1 MPFVNPQKELS
12 MRSKLSLFLCVV
24 LLGVNAYAAQPQ
36 RCGTRQPGDDEIA
49 TIEQALAKGRKGK
62 TSAIV
67 DVWVHVISRGAG
79 FENGEVSDAMIRDQI
94 KVLNEAYNGR
104 TGGVNTG
111 FGFELVGVTR
121 TTNAIWFSQLVTDLN
136 VELAAKTALH
146 RGGPGTLNIYTV
158 DGGPYLGFAY
168 FPSILTD
175 PNYAI
180 LDGVVLDWRSLPGG
194 TFAIYSEG
202 DTATHE
208 AGHWLALYHTFDGK
222 CGSKGDYVADT
233 PAEFS
238 PAFYCPVG
246 RDSCAGASQPGLD
259 PIYNFMDYSQDS
271 CMYEFTA
278 GQADRMQSAWAAYR
292 D

>member
-1 MPFVNPQKELS
+1 
-12 MRSKLSLFLCVV
+12 MRSRLSLFLCVV
-24 LLGVNAYAAQPQ
+24 LLASSAWASQQPG

-49 TIEQALAKGRKGK
+49 AIEQAVAKGRKGR

-67 DVWVHVISRGAG
+67 DVWVHVISRGTG
-79 FENGEVSDAMIRDQI
+79 FENGEVSDTMIRDQI
-94 KVLNEAYNGR
+94 RVLNESYNGR
-104 TGGVNTG
+104 TGGANTG

-121 TTNAIWFSQLVTDLN
+121 TTNDIWFSQLVTDLG
-136 VELAAKTALH
+136 VELEAKTALR

-168 FPSILTD
+168 FPSILTSAT
-175 PNYAI
+175 YAV

-202 DTATHE
+202 DTGTHE
-208 AGHWLALYHTFDGK
+208 VGHWLALYHTFDGK
-222 CGSKGDYVADT
+222 CGRNGDYVADT

-246 RDSCAGASQPGLD
+246 RDSCAGAAQPGLD
-259 PIYNFMDYSQDS
+259 PIYNFMDYTQDS

-278 GQADRMQSAWAAYR
+278 GQAERMQAAWAAFR